1 MCRLLECTLFGP
13 IALIRGQKGWA
24 NLTKMWCGNLS
35 HVLLAQRH
43 LRVLSLSLPLS
54 LHVCFLSICFGVCAA
69 SCLNAATLFNG
80 KKFTLPLASRKLR
93 PRMGEAYVVAVPLAP
108 LVALAHFYSHTLGYC
123 CCFCWTFVQI
133 EAMFLLPVPCAK
145 QKPNKQLTTRRATNG
160 WRKEA
165 QLK

>member
-1 MCRLLECTLFGP
+1 MHFVWPNCIDSWSKRVGKFDKDVVRQFIACPFGP
-13 IALIRGQKGWA
+13 TTFTCA
-24 NLTKMWCGNLS
+24 
-35 HVLLAQRH
+35 
-43 LRVLSLSLPLS
+43 LSLSLPLS